1 MREHPLLMKGPL
13 VRATLAGLKTQTRRP
28 VKCGCNHLHK
38 DGNPVKLFGD
48 WSLSVP
54 PHQYAGG
61 DLYYWRGKRPELG
74 DWIETVQT
82 DVDDCLTS
90 RVPCTLGQA
99 GDRLWVRETWQHYQN
114 SGQRAAD
121 FSEHQR
127 FAANCFYR
135 ADESNPRTKPL
146 SGKWR
151 PSLLMPRWACR
162 LVLPLVSVRVERV
175 QDITEE
181 DAKAEGVERISAGPG
196 WECWMGYGP
205 SSSCKTARDSF
216 RSLWISIYGQDSWD
230 ANPWVW
236 VAEWREIEARK

>member
-1 MREHPLLMKGPL
+1 MKEHPLLMKGSL
-13 VRATLAGLKTQTRRP
+13 VRATLEGRKTQTRRP
-28 VKCGCNHLHK
+28 IKCGCNHLHK
-38 DGNPVKLFGD
+38 GGNPVKLFGD
-48 WSLSVP
+48 WSLSRP

-99 GDRLWVRETWQHYQN
+99 GDRLWVRETWT
-114 SGQRAAD
+114 AAMHEPKGPD
-121 FSEHQR
+121 D
-127 FAANCFYR
+127 CLYR
-135 ADESNPRTKPL
+135 ADDNRGVEDL
-146 SGKWR
+146 AEAKWT
-151 PSLLMPRWACR
+151 PSIHMPRWACR

-205 SSSCKTARDSF
+205 SSSCKTARDSY
-216 RSLWISIYGQDSWD
+216 RSLWISIYGEESWD

-236 VAEWREIEARK
+236 VAEWDHIEVSK

>member
-1 MREHPLLMKGPL
+1 MKERPLLFSAPM
-13 VRATLAGLKTQTRRP
+13 VRALIAGTKSQTRRV
-28 VKCGCNHLHK
+28 VKAPGW
-38 DGNPVKLFGD
+38 DPA
-48 WSLSVP
+48 SP
-54 PHQYAGG
+54 EYGG
-61 DLYYWRGKRPELG
+61 
-74 DWIETVQT
+74 
-82 DVDDCLTS
+82 LTGIKQHADERIGLQAYFWHARS
-90 RVPCTLGQA
+90 ALAHGVRCPYGQP

-216 RSLWISIYGQDSWD
+216 RSLWISIYGEASWD
-230 ANPWVW
+230 LNPWVW
-236 VAEWREIEARK
+236 VAEWEEIEVRK